1 MIQNSKNLDRLLR
14 TVSGEVAN
22 MHKAKFIEPEHVLI
36 AIIER
41 SFNSAFNVLMKLN
54 LDTVTLLMQ
63 LENAATAFAVIDAP
77 TNPRGLPPSYR
88 LQDALNIA
96 RNKAQ
101 YLRCNYTG
109 TEHLLLAFANRRIC
123 PAFTSF
129 LEEQG
134 KSPEAIENIIK
145 INLADMVLRSK
156 PNTRNNEA
164 SILDDFGINLNE
176 KQKQGFLDPVIGREK
191 ETARLIQVLCRRT
204 KNNPVLVGEAGVGKS
219 AIVEGLS
226 AKINSGDVPRALL
239 HKRII
244 SIDVG
249 SLLAGTKYRGQFEE
263 RIKRII
269 EESIEDKNIILF
281 IDELHTVVG
290 GGNVGQNSLDAA
302 DLLKPALARGEI
314 QCIGATTSDEY
325 RRYIEKDA
333 ALERRFQ
340 QVIVAEPS
348 VEETIAILQGIK
360 PKYEAFHNVE
370 YSASAIE
377 KAARLSARYITDRY
391 LPDKAIDIIDESG
404 AAKKIQLDKKPEDLN
419 LLESKIDE
427 LNEQK
432 QKCVSEQNYEEAAKL
447 RDEVLLVKEKLQALK
462 NSWENP
468 EHTTL
473 GFVDEAQIEK
483 TISTITNIPVQQLNT
498 AESER
503 LITMADTLKTEV
515 VGQDN
520 AINTISKAIQRSR
533 VGVSSSDRPI
543 GSFLFLGPTGVGKTL
558 LAKKLAKFMF
568 GKESSLLRIDMSDF
582 MEKHNVSR
590 LVGSPPGYVGF
601 ENGGMLT
608 EQVRKNQYSVI
619 LFDEIEKAHR
629 DVFNLLLQVLEEGEL
644 RDNLGHVVSFRN
656 TLIIMT
662 SNAGA
667 RSIISENQLGFN
679 LSGRG
684 VLDYETIKQNAESEI
699 KNFLS
704 PEFINRLDDII
715 VFSPLSK
722 NAVKNIFDMELAKL
736 NERLAEKQIK
746 LKCSE
751 TAREY
756 FSEKGYEPSYGARP
770 MRRLIQTEVED
781 VLAEKILK
789 GEITSGKNVLLDK
802 EEEKIKFYELDWLPL
817 EKKEKALKETEK
829 ARFL

>member
-14 TVSGEVAN
+14 TMSSEVAS
-22 MHKAKFIEPEHVLI
+22 MHKAKFVEPEHVLI

-41 SFNSAFNVLMKLN
+41 SFTSAFNVLMKLN
-54 LDTVTLLMQ
+54 IDTVTLLMRM
-63 LENAATAFAVIDAP
+63 ENAAAAFAVPDSPA
-77 TNPRGLPPSYR
+77 NPRDLPPSHR
-88 LQDALNIA
+88 LQEALNIA

-101 YLRCNYTG
+101 FLRYNYVG

-145 INLADMVLRSK
+145 LNLADMVLRLK
-156 PNTRNNEA
+156 PNTKNNEA
-164 SILDDFGINLNE
+164 SILNDFGINLNE
-176 KQKQGFLDPVIGREK
+176 KQRQGFLDPVIGREK
-191 ETARLIQVLCRRT
+191 ETARLIQILCRRT

-219 AIVEGLS
+219 AIVEGL
-226 AKINSGDVPRALL
+226 AEKINEGDVPRALL
-239 HKRII
+239 NKRII

-249 SLLAGTKYRGQFEE
+249 SLLAGTKYRGEFEE

-314 QCIGATTSDEY
+314 QCIGATTNDEY

-340 QVIVAEPS
+340 QVIVNEPS
-348 VEETIAILQGIK
+348 IEETIAILQGVK
-360 PKYEAFHNVE
+360 SKYETFHNVE
-370 YSASAIE
+370 YSATAIE
-377 KAARLSARYITDRY
+377 KAAHLSARYITDRY

-404 AAKKIQLDKKPEDLN
+404 AAKKIQLDKKPENLN
-419 LLESKIDE
+419 LLESKIEE

-432 QKCVSEQNYEEAAKL
+432 QECVSEQNYEEAAKL
-447 RDEVLLVKEKLQALK
+447 RDEVLLVKEKLQTLK

-468 EHTTL
+468 EYTAR
-473 GFVDEAQIEK
+473 GFVDANQIAK
-483 TISTITNIPVQQLNT
+483 TISMITNIPVQQLST
-498 AESER
+498 AESKR
-503 LITMADTLKTEV
+503 LIKMADTLKSEV
-515 VGQDN
+515 VGQDD
-520 AINTISKAIQRSR
+520 AINTISRAIQRSR
-533 VGVSSSDRPI
+533 VGISSPDRPI

-558 LAKKLAKFMF
+558 LAKKIAKFIF
-568 GKESSLLRIDMSDF
+568 GKESSLIRIDMSDF

-590 LVGSPPGYVGF
+590 LVGAPPGYVGF

-608 EQVRKNQYSVI
+608 EQIRKNQYSVI

-644 RDNLGHVVSFRN
+644 QDNLGHVVSFRN
-656 TLIIMT
+656 TIIIMT
-662 SNAGA
+662 SNAGS

-679 LSGRG
+679 LSERG
-684 VLDYETIKQNAESEI
+684 VLDYKTIKQNAEEEI

-715 VFSPLSK
+715 VFAPLSQK
-722 NAVKNIFDMELAKL
+722 AVETIFDMELAKL
-736 NERLAEKQIK
+736 NKRLAEKQIR
-746 LKCSE
+746 LKCTE
-751 TAREY
+751 TARKY

-781 VLAEKILK
+781 ILAEKLLK
-789 GEITSGKNVLLDK
+789 GEITTSRDILLDK
-802 EEEKIKFYELDWLPL
+802 DGEKISFYEFDWLPID
-817 EKKEKALKETEK
+817 KKEKAFKETEN